1 MKTIPCFLLAV
12 ALAFVGV
19 SETHGQSGNAAAY
32 SRIGLSPRII
42 AIGNA
47 YVAGGSEG
55 NYSYY
60 NPALA
65 ALTTENHLDLSGA
78 SMRFDRSLGT
88 LQATFP
94 LPPNAGLSLDIV
106 YAGVSNFDGRTQSGY
121 HTEFFDTHDLQLG
134 AAFGIAL
141 NPRLT
146 IGTRI
151 TYKLSRYTLTGVETP
166 SSVGLDLGLRYS
178 MTDNTAIGFAIQ
190 ELIGEFV
197 WDTSDYYGTVGS
209 LQTNDQIPTR
219 IKAGIWH
226 NVQQLPANLY
236 LEFENRRIT
245 GQQRFNETAF
255 AGTGAVI
262 TERRDDVTYSR
273 YYLRAGISAPLHDR
287 LVVRAGWQSGQTD
300 TMNQSQRFSSGFS
313 INLPFDLYAPSI
325 DYVFVREPGGV
336 SWFHMFSLRL
346 NLNS

>member
-1 MKTIPCFLLAV
+1 MKRILILLLAG
-12 ALAFVGV
+12 ALGLIGIREA
-19 SETHGQSGNAAAY
+19 HAQSGNAAAY
-32 SRIGLSPRII
+32 SRIGISPRVI

-65 ALTTENHLDLSGA
+65 GLNTQNHLDLSGA

-94 LPPNAGLSLDIV
+94 LPPNAGITFDIV

-141 NPRLT
+141 NPRMT

-151 TYKLSRYTLTGVETP
+151 TYKISRYTLTGVETP
-166 SSVGLDLGLRYS
+166 SSVGLDVGLRYKL
-178 MTDNTAIGFAIQ
+178 TNHTAIGFAAQ

-197 WDTSDYYGTVGS
+197 WDTSAYYGTVGS

-219 IKAGIWH
+219 LKAGLWH
-226 NVQQLPANLY
+226 NVEQLPLNLY
-236 LEFENRRIT
+236 FEFENRRIT
-245 GQQRFNETAF
+245 GQQRFNQTAF
-255 AGTGAVI
+255 VGTGVI
-262 TERRDDVTYSR
+262 RTEQREDVTYSR
-273 YYLRAGISAPLHDR
+273 YFLRAGVSAPVHER

-300 TMNQSQRFSSGFS
+300 AIRQSQRFSSGFS